1 MMLMELLSGV
11 QQSVAATQQTQIQY
25 AVASKIL
32 KSSSDL
38 QKDMLQQLLGSMG
51 IGNNLNVAG

>member
-1 MMLMELLSGV
+1 MLVDLVAGV

-51 IGNNLNVAG
+51 IGNNLNIAG

>member
-1 MMLMELLSGV
+1 MELLSGV

-32 KSSSDL
+32 KTSSDL

-51 IGNNLNVAG
+51 IGNNLNVEG